1 VRVTVIEKR
10 LEWKSDILDLTGD
23 QLDRGYFKLHPNGM
37 VPTLVRRRM
46 SALPADERSV
56 ARAESQYC
64 GSTAS
69 SLTSTFYR
77 HASLDSF

>member
-46 SALPADERSV
+46 S
-56 ARAESQYC
+56 RA
-64 GSTAS
+64 AS
-69 SLTSTFYR
+69 R
-77 HASLDSF
+77 